1 MGNLFSAPEVVE
13 MGVQIE
19 KNGRDFYNGVEKLS
33 KAPKSREIFKFL
45 AGEEEK
51 HIERFKNILTEVKKY
66 EPSEAYPGEYFSYIK
81 TLSEQHIFTKKNK
94 GIEAAKT
101 MKIDKEAVDMGI
113 KFEKDSIV
121 FYEAMKKVVLEGEH
135 KTINK
140 LIEEEKVHLK
150 KLNEL
155 RNQIGG

>member
-19 KNGRDFYNGVEKLS
+19 KNGRDFYNAVEKLS
-33 KAPKSREIFKFL
+33 KNPKIKEMFTFL
-45 AGEEEK
+45 KGEEEG
-51 HIERFKNILTEVKKY
+51 HIKRFENILSEVKKY

-81 TLSEQHIFTKKNK
+81 TLSEEHVFTKANK
-94 GIEAAKT
+94 GIEIAKNI
-101 MKIDKEAVDMGI
+101 KSDLEAVDTGI

-135 KTINK
+135 KVIDK
-140 LIEEEKVHLK
+140 LIEEEKAHLK
-150 KLNEL
+150 KLNGL
-155 RNQIGG
+155 KSQIGV